1 MRARV
6 NTVSTEARRPVS
18 TNGAESLRP
27 SRLQSLVALGVR
39 NEHAGRNL
47 QREGKHRMSENGPEQ
62 PNLSSDLSDTDC
74 VQHLLAELHDDLE
87 GKVARLR
94 ILSEIGRGM
103 GPGGTMIFGGQ
114 AAYYAWSEARSSF
127 AHGNYV
133 ATVLLCQGLVE
144 HLLAA
149 YLHAALLMDDVP
161 ARVAFRETLRRCR
174 EKDVISDEDV
184 ADLEKLMGL
193 RNPLS
198 HFRHVHDDSNL
209 DRRSSA
215 TGQHAY
221 DLMRQDAEFAIALA
235 VRILSKSA
243 FRVG

>member
-1 MRARV
+1 
-6 NTVSTEARRPVS
+6 
-18 TNGAESLRP
+18 
-27 SRLQSLVALGVR
+27 
-39 NEHAGRNL
+39 
-47 QREGKHRMSENGPEQ
+47 MSENGPNQ
-62 PNLSSDLSDTDC
+62 LDLPTDLSDTDF

-94 ILSEIGRGM
+94 MLTEIGRGM
-103 GPGGTMIFGGQ
+103 GSSGTMIFGGE

-127 AHGNYV
+127 AHGNFA
-133 ATVLLCQGLVE
+133 ATILLCQGLVE

-161 ARVAFRETLRRCR
+161 ERVAFRETLRRCR

-184 ADLEKLMGL
+184 ADLQKLMGL

-209 DRRSSA
+209 SRRSVA

-221 DLMRQDAEFAIALA
+221 ELMHQDAEFAIRLA
-235 VRILSKSA
+235 ARILSRPP
-243 FRVG
+243 FRLG